1 MLIREPEKE
10 AGGVRGKETRRKPE
24 KWEGSRC
31 EREEGEWKGRRE
43 SEAGGMGGKEARK
56 GKEVV

>member
-10 AGGVRGKETRRKPE
+10 AGGVRGKETRRRPE

-43 SEAGGMGGKEARK
+43 SEAGGT
-56 GKEVV
+56 V